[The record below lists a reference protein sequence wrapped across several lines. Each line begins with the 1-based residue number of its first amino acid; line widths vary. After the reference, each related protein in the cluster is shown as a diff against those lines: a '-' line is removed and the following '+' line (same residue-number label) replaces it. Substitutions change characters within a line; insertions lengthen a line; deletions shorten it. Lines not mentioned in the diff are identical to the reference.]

1 MTSLSNSEFS
11 GATSAEV
18 KTDDTHDMVLGP
30 RPVGRFER
38 GRKALSLML
47 QLQRFAIFVVLILAW
62 NWAIKTKL
70 LNPIY
75 AATPRQTFG
84 ELISLLGEGLFW
96 KDLLI
101 TLREALIGW
110 VVGSSLG
117 LAAGLVLGR
126 FRYAQRLFG
135 PYLTF
140 TNAVPKIALAPIFIL
155 WFGVGQNSKIVT
167 AILSVFFI
175 VQIPTTA
182 AVALINPD
190 YDTVARTMGATER
203 QRFVHVYFPGVL
215 PAVFGALRL
224 GAVISLLT
232 VVFTEF
238 LASAGG
244 LGQRLLE
251 STNNFDMKTAFA
263 LMIVLSLLALTLNG
277 VIGLI
282 ERRVLRWSDSSRQLA
297 VSL

>member
-1 MTSLSNSEFS
+1 MTSHSKN
-11 GATSAEV
+11 EV
-18 KTDDTHDMVLGP
+18 KGAVSTEIPVDDAHDLMSVKP
-30 RPVGRFER
+30 KSRFER
-38 GRKALSLML
+38 GRTALSPML
-47 QLQRFAIFVVLILAW
+47 QLQRLVILIAIVLVW
-62 NWAIKTKL
+62 NWAIKIKL

-84 ELISLLGEGLFW
+84 ELISLLGQGLFW
-96 KDLLI
+96 KDFSI
-101 TLREALIGW
+101 TLREALFGW

-117 LAAGLVLGR
+117 LVAGLILGR
-126 FRYAQRLFG
+126 FRYTQRLFG

-140 TNAVPKIALAPIFIL
+140 FNAVPKIALAPIFIL

-182 AVALINPD
+182 AVSLINPD

-238 LASAGG
+238 LASSGG
-244 LGQRLLE
+244 LGELLLE
-251 STNNFDMKTAFA
+251 STNNFNMKTAFA
-263 LMIVLSLLALTLNG
+263 LMIVLSLLALTING
-277 VIGLI
+277 VIGVI
-282 ERRVLRWSDSSRQLA
+282 ERRVLRWSDSSKQVA